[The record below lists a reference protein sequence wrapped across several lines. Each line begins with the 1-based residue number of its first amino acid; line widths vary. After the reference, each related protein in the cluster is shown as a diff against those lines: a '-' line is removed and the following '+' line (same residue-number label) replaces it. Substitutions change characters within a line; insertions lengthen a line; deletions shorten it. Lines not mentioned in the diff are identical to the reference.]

1 MRKSLFILLF
11 LVCGLLIQTGCA
23 TRVSPGYA
31 GIKINYSGTYRG
43 VQDIPVVTGWQWY
56 TPFFST
62 VLEYPTFVQTAKW
75 EGPESITFN
84 SKEDLG
90 VTAAISVSYQI
101 EHSKVPAFYVKFRSD
116 NLENFSHGFFHNVT
130 RDMFNEVG
138 GQFSIEGLMGPE
150 KERFLKEVRDRVN
163 KFMVDFGVNVVQ
175 LGFIGSPQPPKQ
187 VLEQLNAKVAAT
199 QAAMRAE
206 NEVRQSKA
214 EAQKI
219 VIKAKADADAAIT
232 RAEGQA
238 QANERLARSISANVI
253 EWQRL
258 QLQGKWIEAWKGNVP
273 QVTTSGAGM
282 LLDLRGL
289 EK

>member
-1 MRKSLFILLF
+1 
-11 LVCGLLIQTGCA
+11 
-23 TRVSPGYA
+23 VSPGYA

-116 NLENFSHGFFHNVT
+116 DLKTFSHGFFHNVT

-150 KERFLKEVRDRVN
+150 KEHFLTEVRTRLN
-163 KFMVDFGVNVVQ
+163 KYMKDFGVEVVQ
-175 LGFIGSPQPPKQ
+175 LGFIGSPQPPQQ
-187 VLEQLNAKVAAT
+187 VLDQLNAKVAAT
-199 QAAMRAE
+199 QAAMKAE
-206 NEVRQSKA
+206 NEVRETRATAQKTVINA
-214 EAQKI
+214 EALANAQ
-219 VIKAKADADAAIT
+219 VANAKGEAEAAIE
-232 RAEGQA
+232 RARGQA
-238 QANERLARSISANVI
+238 QANETIARSITPNVI

-258 QLQGKWIEAWKGNVP
+258 QLQGKWIEAWQGNVP
-273 QVTTSGAGM
+273 QVAGSGSGM
-282 LLDLRGL
+282 LLDLRGMATPAA
-289 EK
+289 KK

>member
-1 MRKSLFILLF
+1 M
-11 LVCGLLIQTGCA
+11 
-23 TRVSPGYA
+23 SPGYA

-150 KERFLKEVRDRVN
+150 KEHFLKEVRTRLN
-163 KFMVDFGVNVVQ
+163 AYMADFGVDVVQ

-187 VLEQLNAKVAAT
+187 VLDQLNAKVAAT

-206 NEVRQSKA
+206 NEVRETRATAQKTVIGA
-214 EAQKI
+214 EAA
-219 VIKAKADADAAIT
+219 AKALIAAAQGEAEAAIE
-232 RAEGQA
+232 RARGQA
-238 QANERLARSISANVI
+238 KANETLARSISANVI
-253 EWQRL
+253 KWQQL
-258 QLQGKWIEAWKGNVP
+258 QLQGQWIAAWKGEVP
-273 QVTTSGAGM
+273 KVTSSGNGM

-289 EK
+289 EAK